1 MRIKFINLCRITQK
15 YTEEPGTPKTIDELF
30 AEGNE
35 EYVDIVSDTLNDNLY
50 EKIVSKIIVKNVEDV
65 RDARWEIVS
74 QDGVNIDKIR
84 IFAFYDYSENA
95 TIYHIASVVLKTITI
110 ADLIIPDAIKLE
122 KAFDTTVRGGAKYT
136 QEYVF
141 SFNPSMQEARKELKD
156 AVNKKLA
163 SDGIIQPVTQDTQ
176 SFIVDGGT
184 HVEPSMHGTAREIV
198 ILNLT
203 DNKLEEYTIR
213 IKETQG
219 NNTQH

>member
-1 MRIKFINLCRITQK
+1 MYKAQYLFWNILRIKFINLCRITQK
-15 YTEEPGTPKTIDELF
+15 YTEEPGAPKTIDELF

-35 EYVDIVSDTLNDNLY
+35 EYVDIVSDMLNDNLY

-95 TIYHIASVVLKTITI
+95 TIYHIASVVPKTITI

-141 SFNPSMQEARKELKD
+141 NFNPSIQEARKELKD
-156 AVNKKLA
+156 AVNKR
-163 SDGIIQPVTQDTQ
+163 Q
-176 SFIVDGGT
+176 
-184 HVEPSMHGTAREIV
+184 
-198 ILNLT
+198 
-203 DNKLEEYTIR
+203 
-213 IKETQG
+213 
-219 NNTQH
+219 